1 MNCQKHGDIW
11 LIVQWQHF
19 DDGSEEAINL
29 TYAAEA
35 TEEEVLQAFDSN
47 VRFLNMTKEELL
59 EVDKCFEV
67 PEDDRDYIADRFP
80 VMPPPRSD
88 GRERFIRGALKSPR
102 GHATENGGS
111 LGRGYATDDPGQR
124 ANSEF
129 EAVSAYYA
137 ETAGY
142 WKSDVFKDWQRNN
155 PIAAEWM
162 NEFSRVFHKPRKEL
176 DPVDHE
182 IVFNWLRRGY
192 NFLTAEELSDAVLKE
207 TGKQIS
213 PEAIKKRGNVSAS

>member
-1 MNCQKHGDIW
+1 MQPKTVA
-11 LIVQWQHF
+11 LLV
-19 DDGSEEAINL
+19 EA
-29 TYAAEA
+29 
-35 TEEEVLQAFDSN
+35 
-47 VRFLNMTKEELL
+47 
-59 EVDKCFEV
+59 
-67 PEDDRDYIADRFP
+67 
-80 VMPPPRSD
+80 
-88 GRERFIRGALKSPR
+88 
-102 GHATENGGS
+102 
-111 LGRGYATDDPGQR
+111 YATDDPGQR

-182 IVFNWLRRGY
+182 IVLNWLRRGY

-213 PEAIKKRGNVSAS
+213 PEAIKKRRERLGLVTKRPPGPRPNSEQ